1 MQIIINV
8 CASYQYGEVIGRHGG
23 SVSTS
28 SSQRDDPSR
37 SQCGVEWCHVMSC
50 LLAVLKEIIRHEA
63 SGSAERLSGGSRV
76 LVEALVTVLEEGAS
90 GSTESLWSVMEQM
103 AVRGALEGVRG
114 VLEL

>member
-37 SQCGVEWCHVMSC
+37 SQCGVVWCHVMSC
-50 LLAVLKEIIRHEA
+50 HVY
-63 SGSAERLSGGSRV
+63 
-76 LVEALVTVLEEGAS
+76 
-90 GSTESLWSVMEQM
+90 
-103 AVRGALEGVRG
+103 
-114 VLEL
+114 

>member
-1 MQIIINV
+1 MCVQVISTERLLGVMEGV
-8 CASYQYGEVIGRHGG
+8 CLPAALKEMTRHGA
-23 SVSTS
+23 SVVW
-28 SSQRDDPSR
+28 
-37 SQCGVEWCHVMSC
+37 CGVEWCHVMSC